1 MFFILLP
8 LLTIPIVAAIAV
20 PVLLETIDPTLVASS
35 VDVGVSPLN
44 MTALGAAD
52 TSARALSLADA
63 QSVHSSDISI
73 ATPPRHA
80 GTIKIRL
87 IPSHLLISVAGT
99 SP

>member
-44 MTALGAAD
+44 MTALRAAD
-52 TSARALSLADA
+52 ASARALSLADA
-63 QSVHSSDISI
+63 QSVHSPNISI
-73 ATPPRHA
+73 VSPPRHA
-80 GTIKIRL
+80 GTIEIRL
-87 IPSHLLISVAGT
+87 IPSHLLISVAET